1 MANIKVHYANFPY
14 QEITTGFGVISI
26 KTSALQVK
34 GEVITGDK
42 LLSLEV
48 CTEHNVKKI
57 GGALGWGIVG
67 GMLAGPAGIIAGAF
81 LGGNKKEVTFVAEM
95 KDGRKFMG
103 TTDSK
108 AYTDLTASKLKFDD
122 ILNVSN
128 DEDESEYI
136 QTYDEEMM
144 IKAKRMYSEPDY
156 MAWKER
162 TGEADIIRAWMAK
175 TGYYPPDYHE

>member
-26 KTSALQVK
+26 KTNAFQIK

-42 LLSLEV
+42 LLSLEI
-48 CTEHNVKKI
+48 CTENNVKKI

-67 GMLAGPAGIIAGAF
+67 GMLAGPAGIIAGAV
-81 LGGNKKEVTFVAEM
+81 LGGNKKDVTFVAEI

-103 TTDSK
+103 TTDNK

-122 ILNVSN
+122 VLNTSVH
-128 DEDESEYI
+128 DDKSEY
-136 QTYDEEMM
+136 TPSYDEEMM
-144 IKAKRMYSEPDY
+144 TKANRMYNEPDY

-162 TGEADIIRAWMAK
+162 TGEAEAIRAWMAK
-175 TGYYPPDYHE
+175 TGYYPPGYHE

>member
-26 KTSALQVK
+26 KTSALQIK

-42 LLSLEV
+42 LLSLEI
-48 CTEHNVKKI
+48 CTENNVKRI
-57 GGALGWGIVG
+57 GGALGWGVVG

-81 LGGNKKEVTFVAEM
+81 LGGNKKDVTFIAEM

-122 ILNVSN
+122 ILNVSL
-128 DEDESEYI
+128 DDDESEYI
-136 QTYDEEMM
+136 PTYDEEMM
-144 IKAKRMYSEPDY
+144 IKANRMYNEPDY

-162 TGEADIIRAWMAK
+162 TGEAEVVRAWMVK
-175 TGYYPPDYHE
+175 TGYYPPGYHE

>member
-26 KTSALQVK
+26 KTNAFQIK
-34 GEVITGDK
+34 GEAITGDK
-42 LLSLEV
+42 LLSLEM
-48 CTEHNVKKI
+48 CTENNVKKI
-57 GGALGWGIVG
+57 GGALGWGVIG

-81 LGGNKKEVTFVAEM
+81 LGGNKKDVTFVAEM

-108 AYTDLTASKLKFDD
+108 SYTDLTASKLKFDD
-122 ILNVSN
+122 ILNVSHL
-128 DEDESEYI
+128 DDESEYT

-144 IKAKRMYSEPDY
+144 IKAKRMCNEPDY

-162 TGEADIIRAWMAK
+162 TGEAETIRAWMAR
-175 TGYYPPDYHE
+175 TGYYPPGYHE